1 MTTGPSNE
9 DGWVRH
15 GGPDPFLTPEEK
27 KDISRRLRGRLASPV
42 SVWTAWARDRRA
54 VGLTVSS
61 LMVGEGD
68 PAVILGLVGP
78 LSDLWEAV
86 EASGRF
92 IVHIL
97 GTDDV
102 RLSDQMAGRYPDD
115 PFRGVSIIEAEAG
128 PVLTGIE
135 TRAACTLLGHRPLGW
150 SQLVEGRIDSV
161 ELGPVERPLVHYRS
175 GYVSTGPRRDP
186 DA

>member
-27 KDISRRLRGRLASPV
+27 KDLSRRLRGRLASPV
-42 SVWTAWARDRRA
+42 SVWTAWASDRRA

-68 PAVILGLVGP
+68 PAFILGLVGP
-78 LSDLWEAV
+78 LSDLWEAI

-92 IVHIL
+92 VVHVL
-97 GTDDV
+97 GANHV
-102 RLSDQMAGRYPDD
+102 RLADQMAGRYPDD
-115 PFRGVSIIEAEAG
+115 PFRGVSITEAEAG

-135 TRAACTLLGHRPLGW
+135 TRATCTLVDRREVGW
-150 SQLVEGRIDSV
+150 SLLVHGRIDSV

-175 GYVSTGPRRDP
+175 GYVSTGPRRDE
-186 DA
+186 AG

>member
-1 MTTGPSNE
+1 MTTDPSSE

-27 KDISRRLRGRLASPV
+27 KDLSRRLRGRLTSPV

-68 PAVILGLVGP
+68 PAFILGLVGP
-78 LSDLWEAV
+78 LSDLWEAA

-92 IVHIL
+92 IVHVL
-97 GTDDV
+97 GSNDV

-115 PFRGVSIIEAEAG
+115 PFRGVSITETEAG
-128 PVLTGIE
+128 PALSGVE
-135 TRAACTLLGHRPLGW
+135 TRAACTLVDSRTVGW
-150 SQLVEGRIDSV
+150 SLLVQGRIDSV
-161 ELGPVERPLVHYRS
+161 EMGPVERPLVHYRS